1 VGVGDALGDGVDDTV
16 GGGGV
21 VVFVGVLGRGADA
34 EALVV
39 GAARVGEPDTSGVGE
54 VLNRGDRVCAGPV
67 G

>member
-1 VGVGDALGDGVDDTV
+1 VGDGVGDTV

-21 VVFVGVLGRGADA
+21 VGFGGVLDRGADA

-39 GAARVGEPDTSGVGE
+39 GAARVGEAETPGVGE
-54 VLNRGDRVCAGPV
+54 ALNRGDRVCTGPV